1 MGYLYKMRNAL
12 YKHTPICVGVWGL
25 MISSA
30 ACFIFQRIQPAFY
43 NFFWICVIIFS
54 TIISVVFGFWLK
66 RIMFYAYKD
75 PLTGLYNRRYFYEKL
90 ESDLKM
96 LNRSNSNL
104 SLCIIDIDH
113 FKKVNDRYGH
123 LAGDK
128 LLTRVS
134 KILKAN
140 SREIDTI
147 ARWGGEEFAV
157 ILPDTDNNG
166 ALKYAERTRKVIEKS
181 EKCFGATVCI
191 GVVTVN
197 KPIDMDVILAK
208 ADTALYQAKRVRNK
222 VETVIFPLCEAS
234 QE

>member
-1 MGYLYKMRNAL
+1 
-12 YKHTPICVGVWGL
+12 
-25 MISSA
+25 
-30 ACFIFQRIQPAFY
+30 
-43 NFFWICVIIFS
+43 
-54 TIISVVFGFWLK
+54 
-66 RIMFYAYKD
+66 MFYAYKD

-157 ILPDTDNNG
+157 ILPDTNNNG
-166 ALKYAERTRKVIEKS
+166 ALKYAERTRKIIEKS
-181 EKCFGATVCI
+181 AKCFGA
-191 GVVTVN
+191 
-197 KPIDMDVILAK
+197 ILYVLA
-208 ADTALYQAKRVRNK
+208 
-222 VETVIFPLCEAS
+222 
-234 QE
+234 